1 MDRYY
6 TPAEVAEILKV
17 KRQTV
22 YTWIREGRLQ
32 ADKIGRTR
40 RISEAQLQ
48 EFLKEGKRED
58 KEE

>member
-22 YTWIREGRLQ
+22 YTWIREGRLN
-32 ADKIGRTR
+32 ASHVGRTR
-40 RISEAQLQ
+40 RISEEDLNKFVNQRDTQ
-48 EFLKEGKRED
+48 RE
-58 KEE
+58 E

>member
-1 MDRYY
+1 MENYY
-6 TPAEVAEILKV
+6 TAQEVADRLKV

-40 RISEAQLQ
+40 RISETQLQ
-48 EFLKEGKRED
+48 NFMAEQGGLKQ
-58 KEE
+58 

>member
-22 YTWIREGRLQ
+22 YTWIREGRLN
-32 ADKIGRTR
+32 ASNVGRTR
-40 RISEAQLQ
+40 RISEEDLNKFVNQRDTQ
-48 EFLKEGKRED
+48 RE
-58 KEE
+58 E

>member
-1 MDRYY
+1 MENYY
-6 TPAEVAEILKV
+6 TAQEVADRLKV

-40 RISEAQLQ
+40 RTSETQLQ
-48 EFLKEGKRED
+48 NIMAEQGGLKQ
-58 KEE
+58 

>member
-40 RISEAQLQ
+40 RISEEDLNKFVNQRDTQ
-48 EFLKEGKRED
+48 RE
-58 KEE
+58 E